1 MKCNKCKWW
10 RPKQAELEYSTFYGI
25 CTCFKWKFD
34 TRGDS
39 DVRVLDRKNLST
51 KLMHAHHFESQSN
64 QIPYGAVNQSIYCLV
79 TEENF
84 GCVNYEEDSKK

>member
-1 MKCNKCKWW
+1 MKCSKCKWW

-34 TRGDS
+34 SSGSGDI
-39 DVRVLDRKNLST
+39 RVLDRRSLSQ
-51 KLMHAHHFESQSN
+51 KFMHAHHFESQSN
-64 QIPYGAVNQSIYCLV
+64 QVGAVNQSNYCLV

-84 GCVNYEEDSKK
+84 GCVNYEENLKP

>member
-25 CTCFKWKFD
+25 CTCFKWKFG
-34 TRGDS
+34 TTVTA
-39 DVRVLDRKNLST
+39 DVRVLDRESLSQ
-51 KLMHAHHFESQSN
+51 KHMHAHHFESQN
-64 QIPYGAVNQSIYCLV
+64 NEVPFMAVNQSNYCLV

-84 GCVNYEEDSKK
+84 GCVNYEENSK